1 MSELGKMV
9 FWHADLSKISLSAT
23 QNIILMVTQHISYY
37 RISELNMK
45 PRMLLIICTRKV
57 HTFAF
62 KYFMSQKMLNDLAK
76 SNQTSSSVLGLS
88 PLIIIIK
95 KKQKQQKNPSIWF
108 LFLFHHKAYNN
119 NNNKKNITLCSLRKL

>member
-1 MSELGKMV
+1 MV

-45 PRMLLIICTRKV
+45 PSMLLIICTRKV
-57 HTFAF
+57 HTFVF
-62 KYFMSQKMLNDLAK
+62 KYFISQKMLNDLVK

-88 PLIIIIK
+88 PLIK
-95 KKQKQQKNPSIWF
+95 KK
-108 LFLFHHKAYNN
+108 
-119 NNNKKNITLCSLRKL
+119 